1 MLFVIVNGVSATYA
15 INGKKIIGNVNNNKF
30 TFTIWIISIRIIIDV
45 NELLCSSSNL
55 DSDSHGYFAEN
66 TIFTTN

>member
-30 TFTIWIISIRIIIDV
+30 TFTI
-45 NELLCSSSNL
+45 
-55 DSDSHGYFAEN
+55 
-66 TIFTTN
+66 